1 MPRLLRHPFVLAAV
15 AIFASSVV
23 QAAGL
28 DAIQGAWT
36 MTGTCSE
43 TFKKV
48 GSKMRFRDR
57 GSNLSTGVIID
68 GKKIEGSNMSC
79 TAAKVRETG
88 KGDYTIMMNC
98 ASALMF
104 DTVSTG
110 FRVISADEF
119 ERFNPGFPE
128 MTFNYR
134 RCKL

>member
-1 MPRLLRHPFVLAAV
+1 MRPFLLRPLVLAAI
-15 AIFASSVV
+15 AMSASSAVE
-23 QAAGL
+23 AAGL

-36 MTGTCSE
+36 MTGTCNE

-48 GSKMRFRDR
+48 GSTVRFRDR

-68 GKKIEGSNMSC
+68 GEKIEGSNMSC
-79 TAAKVRETG
+79 TAAKVGQTE
-88 KGDYTIMMNC
+88 KGEYTIMMNC
-98 ASALMF
+98 ATALMF

-110 FRVISADEF
+110 FRIINADEF

>member
-1 MPRLLRHPFVLAAV
+1 MRSFLLRRLVLAAV
-15 AIFASSVV
+15 AVSAGSAVE
-23 QAAGL
+23 AAGL

-36 MTGTCSE
+36 MTGSCNE
-43 TFKKV
+43 TFKKI
-48 GSKMRFRDR
+48 GSTMRFRDR

-68 GKKIEGSNMSC
+68 GNKIEGSNMSC
-79 TAAKVRETG
+79 TAAKVRESG

-98 ASALMF
+98 ATALMF

-110 FRVISADEF
+110 FRIINADEF

>member
-1 MPRLLRHPFVLAAV
+1 MRPFLLRPLVLAAI
-15 AIFASSVV
+15 AMSASSAVE
-23 QAAGL
+23 AAGL

-36 MTGTCSE
+36 LSGTCSE

-57 GSNLSTGVIID
+57 SSNLSTGVIID